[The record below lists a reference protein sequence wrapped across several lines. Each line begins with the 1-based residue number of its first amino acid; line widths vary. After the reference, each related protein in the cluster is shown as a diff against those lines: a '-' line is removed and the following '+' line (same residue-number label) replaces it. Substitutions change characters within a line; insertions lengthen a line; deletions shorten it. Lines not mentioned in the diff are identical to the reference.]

1 MKVTYESLITSLL
14 SPYFVLFFQSL
25 LLLFLIPR
33 HLPAHKSSLRH
44 RARCS
49 TAVFIHKTYSLF
61 AIDYKAYVA
70 ERDPRMGEPRSQE
83 RMKKK
88 YKLATHS
95 GL

>member
-25 LLLFLIPR
+25 LLFLILR